1 MVMMLTGIMISF
13 RKDRPTASFIDTK
26 HSEAINW
33 SSIYK
38 ILCIHF
44 NERFDTQEQINKH
57 YYIAL

>member
-13 RKDRPTASFIDTK
+13 RKDRPPAYFIDTK